1 MIKYREISVNQIFK
15 LLYYVLTKCT
25 DLLCVLGLALVSVGV
40 RISNTAV
47 TYWTLLDIS
56 FAANS
61 CAKPAAVSLTARTW
75 ITEDDE

>member
-47 TYWTLLDIS
+47 TY
-56 FAANS
+56 
-61 CAKPAAVSLTARTW
+61 
-75 ITEDDE
+75 